1 MSGYLWKA
9 TVRNVRRAFKEVNA
23 FEWEGDYRAEA
34 ANRLKELL
42 EERMDEELEQ
52 YLGRAKHQR
61 REEGDPEDYRNG
73 SYLRHLLT
81 EIGDLILQ
89 IPRSRKGFLLR
100 VLEAYKRRSR
110 SVDQLIMAC
119 FVLGMSTRKVSTAL
133 LSLLG
138 ERVSA
143 STVSEVAKRLDHA
156 VGRYHRREL
165 GDGYRFLFFDGVV
178 LKQKGAAK
186 VQKKIILCVYGIS
199 WEGKKEMIDFL
210 LAASESQ
217 NAWEGFLRDLYGRG
231 LEGGRCELITTD
243 GGNGLR
249 NALEVVYPR
258 IPRQHCWA
266 HKMRNVL
273 DKVKKSDREKV
284 KKDLHRISHGKNRQ
298 AATQA
303 YWSFCQKYRKVYPG
317 AVKSLE
323 TEIEDLL
330 SFYQVKLSAKE
341 RQGLDA
347 KEIQKAQMVLWRKIR
362 TTNLIERAFR
372 EVKRRTRPMGV
383 FGNRSSMERILY
395 AVFFHYNS
403 KGQEVPSLLFTQ
415 RA

>member
-1 MSGYLWKA
+1 
-9 TVRNVRRAFKEVNA
+9 
-23 FEWEGDYRAEA
+23 
-34 ANRLKELL
+34 
-42 EERMDEELEQ
+42 
-52 YLGRAKHQR
+52 
-61 REEGDPEDYRNG
+61 
-73 SYLRHLLT
+73 
-81 EIGDLILQ
+81 
-89 IPRSRKGFLLR
+89 
-100 VLEAYKRRSR
+100 
-110 SVDQLIMAC
+110 MAC

-143 STVSEVAKRLDHA
+143 STVSEVAKGLDQAVKEYHERRLWD
-156 VGRYHRREL
+156 R
-165 GDGYRFLFFDGVV
+165 YRFLFFDGVV
-178 LKQKGAAK
+178 LKQRGAAK
-186 VQKKIILCVYGIS
+186 VQKKIILCVYGIT

-210 LAASESQ
+210 LATSESQ

-231 LEGGRCELITTD
+231 LEGKSCEMVTTD

-273 DKVKKSDREKV
+273 DKVKKADQEKV

-298 AATQA
+298 SATQA

-323 TEIEDLL
+323 SEIDDLL

-347 KEIQKAQMVLWRKIR
+347 RELQKAQMALWRKIR

-383 FGNRSSMERILY
+383 FGNRNSMERILY
-395 AVFFHYNS
+395 AVFFHLNS
-403 KGQEVPSLLFTQ
+403 KGQEIPSLLFTQ
-415 RA
+415 NA